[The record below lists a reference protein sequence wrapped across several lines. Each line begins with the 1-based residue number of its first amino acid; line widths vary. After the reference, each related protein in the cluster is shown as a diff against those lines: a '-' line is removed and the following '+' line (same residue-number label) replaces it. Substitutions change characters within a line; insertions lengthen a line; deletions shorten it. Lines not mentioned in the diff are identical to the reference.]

1 MVVDITAGAVSA
13 GEVTGAAG
21 GLEVV
26 VAGAT
31 LTSATG
37 VSTAFIVESVIVY
50 REIDVTVS
58 ISNCCLPYT
67 KHIERESR
75 IAEANVPNLPRDA
88 R

>member
-31 LTSATG
+31 LTSVTG

-50 REIDVTVS
+50 REIDVTVDMS
-58 ISNCCLPYT
+58 TGDLPYT
-67 KHIERESR
+67 THTEMETR